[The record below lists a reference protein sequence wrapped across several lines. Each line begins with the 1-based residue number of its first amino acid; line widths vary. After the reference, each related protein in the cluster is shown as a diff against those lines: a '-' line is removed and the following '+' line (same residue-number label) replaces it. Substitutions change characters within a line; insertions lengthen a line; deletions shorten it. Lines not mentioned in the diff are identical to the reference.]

1 VFIWIIRSMVIISGP
16 VIGWY
21 QISKSA
27 KGILI
32 GVIVALVVIFIELI
46 IEKIPLDSIIAGCL
60 GVILGLIGA
69 KMLDY
74 SVSLMDDDK
83 INTFM
88 RSYSLLIKIV
98 FAYLGLIIAIRKKD
112 ELSLL
117 EKDIRLTSKKIQ
129 EDLKILDTSAIID
142 GRILDVI
149 ETNFLS
155 GVIVIPEFIISELQM
170 LADSG
175 DSNKRIKGRRGLDL
189 LNKIRENSYVPVK
202 IFNKDYPDI
211 KQTDGKI
218 LKLADDLKAKI
229 VTTDFNLSK
238 VAAIHNV
245 VVLNINELV
254 STIKPVLLPG
264 ETLNIYLVK
273 EGKEKK
279 QGLAYLEDGTMIVV
293 ENGRQFIGQRVEIT
307 ITNIL
312 QTSTG
317 KMAFASIK
325 EETKP

>member
-1 VFIWIIRSMVIISGP
+1 MVIISGP

-21 QISKSA
+21 QISKNTR
-27 KGILI
+27 GLLI
-32 GVIVALVVIFIELI
+32 GVVVALLVIFIEFI

-60 GVILGLIGA
+60 GAILGLIGA

-88 RSYSLLIKIV
+88 NSYSLLIKIV

-142 GRILDVI
+142 GRILDI
-149 ETNFLS
+149 TETNFLS
-155 GVIVIPEFIISELQM
+155 GVIVIPEFVILELQT
-170 LADSG
+170 LADSA
-175 DSNKRIKGRRGLDL
+175 DSNKRVRGRRGLNL
-189 LNKIRENSYVPVK
+189 LNKIRENSFVPVK
-202 IFNKDYPDI
+202 IFNKDYPEV

-218 LKLADDLKAKI
+218 LKLAEDLKAKI

-238 VAAIHNV
+238 VAAIHGV
-245 VVLNINELV
+245 VTLNINELA

-264 ETLNIYLVK
+264 ESLNIYIVK

-293 ENGRQFIGQRVEIT
+293 ENGRQFIGQKVEIT
-307 ITNIL
+307 VTNIL

-317 KMAFASIK
+317 KMAFANVK
-325 EETKP
+325 EEAK

>member
-1 VFIWIIRSMVIISGP
+1 MVIISGP

-21 QISKSA
+21 QISKNTR
-27 KGILI
+27 GLLI
-32 GVIVALVVIFIELI
+32 GVLVALLVIFIEFI

-60 GVILGLIGA
+60 GAILGLIGA

-88 RSYSLLIKIV
+88 NSYSLLIKIV

-142 GRILDVI
+142 GRILDI
-149 ETNFLS
+149 TETNFLS
-155 GVIVIPEFIISELQM
+155 GVIVIPEFVISELQT
-170 LADSG
+170 LADSA
-175 DSNKRIKGRRGLDL
+175 DSNKRVRGRRGLNL
-189 LNKIRENSYVPVK
+189 LNKIRENSFVPVK
-202 IFNKDYPDI
+202 IFNKDYPEV

-218 LKLADDLKAKI
+218 LKLAEDLKAKI

-238 VAAIHNV
+238 VAAIHGV
-245 VVLNINELV
+245 VVLNINELA

-264 ETLNIYLVK
+264 ESLSIYIVK

-293 ENGRQFIGQRVEIT
+293 ENGRQFIGQRAEIT
-307 ITNIL
+307 VTNIL

-317 KMAFASIK
+317 KMAFANVK
-325 EETKP
+325 EEAK

>member
-1 VFIWIIRSMVIISGP
+1 VFIWIIRSLVIISGP

-21 QISKSA
+21 QISKNTR
-27 KGILI
+27 GILI
-32 GVIVALVVIFIELI
+32 GVVVALLVIFIEFL
-46 IEKIPLDSIIAGCL
+46 IEKVPLDSIVAGCL
-60 GVILGLIGA
+60 GAILGLIGA

-74 SVSLMDDDK
+74 TVTLMDDDK

-88 RSYSLLIKIV
+88 KAYSLLIKIV
-98 FAYLGLIIAIRKKD
+98 FAYLGFIIAIRKKD

-142 GRILDVI
+142 GRILDII

-170 LADSG
+170 LSDSS
-175 DSNKRIKGRRGLDL
+175 DSNKRTRGRRGLNL
-189 LNKIRENSYVPVK
+189 LTKIRENSYVPVK
-202 IFNKDYPDI
+202 IFGKDYSDI
-211 KQTDGKI
+211 KLIDAKI
-218 LKLADDLKAKI
+218 LKLAEDLKAKI
-229 VTTDFNLSK
+229 ITTDFNLSK

-245 VVLNINELV
+245 VVLNINELAT
-254 STIKPVLLPG
+254 TIKPVLLPG
-264 ETLNIYLVK
+264 EVLNIYLVK

-293 ENGRQFIGQRVEIT
+293 ENGRSFIGQRVEIVV
-307 ITNIL
+307 TNVL

-317 KMAFASIK
+317 KMAFANIK
-325 EETKP
+325 EEIK